1 MVSAFEFDIYSHEQD
16 VDLVLSNEWRA
27 NIFHQQQID
36 CQAYSVLPR
45 EYFCLSGTN
54 NLIKIYDSNNGRL
67 VKVLPQEFDG
77 VEFVGWNGTEYRVLV
92 SMPMVYDLVSELDYL
107 VVSDGKED
115 GDYV

>member
-36 CQAYSVLPR
+36 CQTYSVLPR
-45 EYFCLSGTN
+45 VLLFVGDD
-54 NLIKIYDSNNGRL
+54 NLIKIYDSNNGQL